1 MKILSIETSC
11 DETAVAL
18 VEVSLSDSSIHAHT
32 MQAELFS
39 QIDIHKEFGGV
50 FPIVAKREHATWL
63 PILLERVLAR
73 HPRVNGNPGIK
84 QLDPRLREDDVTE
97 SEDDVVGSEDDV
109 VGSED
114 NTVGSEDNTVG
125 SEDGVLLQEIESILA
140 RENGL
145 FEKTK
150 ILLEKYSAPDIDMI
164 AVTQGPGL
172 EPALWVGISFAKALS
187 LYWNIPLVGTNHMK
201 GHIFSVLLNQSEVQF
216 PSLAL
221 LISGGHTELVEM
233 NSISEFKIIGQTRDD
248 AIGESY
254 DKVARMIGLE
264 YPGGPKI
271 AELAS
276 QARHLG
282 LGSGPITLPRP
293 MIHTPDL
300 DFSFSGLK
308 TAVLYK
314 TREFEFLDQTTKM
327 HIAHEFEQ
335 AITDVILYKLK
346 KALTQRP
353 YKSLIISGGVIANTY
368 LRTQIEGLASSLDI
382 PLLLPKISDST
393 DNAQMIAVAGAIES
407 LSNKPTINPQIT
419 AQGSLQY

>member
-11 DETAVAL
+11 DETAIAL
-18 VEVSLSDSSIHAHT
+18 VEVEISDSSITAHAI
-32 MQAELFS
+32 ASELFS

-50 FPIVAKREHATWL
+50 FPIVAKREHAVHL
-63 PILLERVLAR
+63 PILLEKILKNVCHPGFIPGSSNANNEIPGQAR
-73 HPRVNGNPGIK
+73 
-84 QLDPRLREDDVTE
+84 DDKW
-97 SEDDVVGSEDDV
+97 S
-109 VGSED
+109 
-114 NTVGSEDNTVG
+114 
-125 SEDGVLLQEIESILA
+125 EIEKILE
-140 RENGL
+140 REHGL
-145 FEKTK
+145 FETTKT
-150 ILLEKYSAPDIDMI
+150 LLETYNAPDIDMI

-172 EPALWVGISFAKALS
+172 EPALWVGISFARALS

-201 GHIFSVLLNQSEVQF
+201 GHIFSVLLNQKNIQF

-233 NSISEFKIIGQTRDD
+233 NSVSDFTIIGKTKDD
-248 AIGESY
+248 AVGESY

-276 QARHLG
+276 QARQSG
-282 LGSGPITLPRP
+282 LGSGPIVLPRP
-293 MIHTPDL
+293 MLHSPDF

-314 TREFEFLDQTTKM
+314 TREFEHLDETTKM

-335 AITDVILYKLK
+335 SVSDVIIHKLK
-346 KALTQRP
+346 KALSQKQ
-353 YKSLIISGGVIANTY
+353 YQSLIISGGVIANRY
-368 LRTQIEGLASSLDI
+368 LREQIERFAQSKDI
-382 PLLLPKISDST
+382 PLLLPQISDST

-407 LSNKPTINPQIT
+407 KVHPPSINPALG
-419 AQGSLQY
+419 AQGGLGY